1 MDIEELK
8 KQFLSSKYDF
18 IRKDPKLNGNILF
31 LTAAGSVAYG
41 TNIDSSDID
50 IRGVAI
56 EAKQELFGL
65 SSFEQFEDQA
75 TDTVVYGLKKFINLC
90 LNSNPNALELLGTH
104 DEHLVGI
111 TETGKILRDNASVFL
126 SKRAI
131 KSYGNYAIAQL
142 RRLQNALAR
151 DSYPQSEKEKHI
163 LNSITSQMEHLQ
175 RSYHTFTQD
184 QIKLYIDKSEKEG
197 CDTEIYMDI
206 LLSQY
211 PLRDFKNIYSQM
223 INVVKD
229 YDKLNH
235 RNKKKDD
242 IHLNKHAMHLI
253 RLLVNGAEILQGHG
267 IHTYREKE
275 QALLLDI
282 RSGRYS
288 YEEFFEMFNRYEQ
301 AFYDAAKHTE
311 LPDEPDYKRAEEM
324 MFKMYSLHYSI

>member
-1 MDIEELK
+1 MDIAELK
-8 KQFLSSKYDF
+8 KQFLSSRYDF
-18 IRKDPKLNGNILF
+18 IRNDPKLAENILF

-41 TNIDSSDID
+41 TNIASSDID

-65 SSFEQFEDQA
+65 SSFEHFEDQA
-75 TDTVVYGLKKFINLC
+75 TDTVVYGFKKFINLC
-90 LNSNPNALELLGTH
+90 LNSNPNVLELLGTQE
-104 DEHLVGI
+104 EHLVVVSESGRL
-111 TETGKILRDNASVFL
+111 LRENASVFL
-126 SKRAI
+126 SKRVI

-163 LNSITSQMEHLQ
+163 LNSIASQMEHLQ
-175 RSYHTFTQD
+175 RTYHAFSQD
-184 QIKLYIDKSEKEG
+184 QLKLYIDKSGKED
-197 CDTEIYMDI
+197 CDTEIFMDI
-206 LLSQY
+206 SLSHY

-242 IHLNKHAMHLI
+242 LHLNKHAMHLI
-253 RLLVNGAEILQGHG
+253 RLLINGTEILQGHG

-282 RSGRYS
+282 RSGRYG
-288 YEEFFEMFNRYEQ
+288 YEEFFEMFTRYEQ
-301 AFYDAAKHTE
+301 AFYDAARHTE
-311 LPDEPDYKRAEEM
+311 LPDEPDYPGSEEL
-324 MFKMYSLHYSI
+324 MFKIYGRHYTI